1 MQYLQPNTTLQG
13 GKYRIE
19 RVLGQ
24 GGFGITYLAVQTSLQ
39 RKVAIKEFFMK
50 DFCSRDEA
58 TLTMSVPSTGSG
70 KLVEQYRKKFIKEAR
85 NLAKLNHPNIIS
97 VIEVFEENGTVY
109 YVMPYLAGG
118 SLQDYVKDNGTLSET
133 LAMKYVRQI
142 ASALKYMHEEQH
154 ICHYDVKPANILLD
168 EKGNAVLID
177 FGISKNYDA
186 AGLETTTTP
195 VGMSEGYA
203 PIEQYQQNVEE
214 FSPVSDVYALGATLY
229 FLLHGKRPISAIH
242 RASGTELVISEQISQ
257 EIKKLINASMKISK
271 TERAK
276 GVDVFL
282 NNTPSLEYGPTTH
295 GRSISEDEN
304 TYFEKRLPDDG
315 NIWNDVSNNSK
326 SSKIGKSKAAL
337 YLFLCALAIVVV
349 IVIIGMLPR
358 NSVQKSDGPIDSDT
372 IYEVLDYDKPFVI
385 KGKVADKIPFTMHL
399 SVNGS
404 VVEGTE
410 HYGNQKK
417 DAIIYIKGAID
428 ENGNMTL
435 DEYDGGIKTGSYRGL
450 FSTDYYSGT
459 FLNKSGKEFAFN
471 SVVFDESLYTAELK
485 KIEQTVKDKFLSI
498 LNDYSTKY
506 KSDDWWTSSYF
517 LFDITKDGIPELWLL
532 VKDSSEESADV
543 SIHVYSYDNGL
554 IYKGVY
560 GHPSHHYLCQGS
572 DYIINVYAHQGYSEW
587 DKYEFVGGKICEKE
601 IHSESINVDEGYTA
615 PSEKE
620 VVTYNLANKQPV
632 NTLEIID

>member
-1 MQYLQPNTTLQG
+1 MQQLEPNTFLQG

-24 GGFGITYLAVQTSLQ
+24 GGFGITYLAVQMSLQ

-50 DFCSRDEA
+50 DFCSRDES
-58 TLTMSVPSTGSG
+58 THTMSVPSTGSG

-85 NLAKLNHPNIIS
+85 NLARLNHPNIIS
-97 VIEVFEENGTVY
+97 VIDVFEENGTVY

-133 LAMKYVRQI
+133 LAMKYIKQI
-142 ASALKYMHEEQH
+142 AGALKYMHEEQH

-168 EKGNAVLID
+168 DKGNAVLID

-186 AGLETTTTP
+186 SGQETTTTP

-229 FLLHGKRPISAIH
+229 FLLHGKRPVSAIH
-242 RASGTELVISEQISQ
+242 RASGTELAISEQISP
-257 EIKKLINASMKISK
+257 EINKLITATMKISK
-271 TERAK
+271 KERAK
-276 GVDVFL
+276 DVDVFL
-282 NNTPSLEYGPTTH
+282 NDNPALEHGATTND
-295 GRSISEDEN
+295 RSISEDED
-304 TYFEKRLPDDG
+304 TYIEERVSKNGYVR
-315 NIWNDVSNNSK
+315 NETSNNIK
-326 SSKIGKSKAAL
+326 SSATGSSNVAL
-337 YLFLCALAIVVV
+337 YLFLSALAIFVVFV
-349 IVIIGMLPR
+349 LIGMMSH

-435 DEYDGGIKTGSYRGL
+435 DEYDGGVKTGSYRGL
-450 FSTDYYSGT
+450 FSTDSYSGT

-471 SVVFDESLYTAELK
+471 SVVMDESVYTTELK
-485 KIEQTVKDKFLSI
+485 QKEQTVKDKFLSI

-506 KSDDWWTSSYF
+506 KNDDWWTSSYF

-532 VKDSSEESADV
+532 VKDPSEESLDV

-560 GHPSHHYLCQGS
+560 GHPSHHCLCQGS
-572 DYIINVYAHQGYSEW
+572 DYIINVYAHQGYSAW
-587 DKYEFVGGKICEKE
+587 DKYEFIGGKIREKE
-601 IHSESINVDEGYTA
+601 IYSESLNGEEGYKA

-620 VVTYNLANKQPV
+620 VVTFNLTNKQPI
-632 NTLEIID
+632 NSLNIID